1 MQPSAAQIG
10 LRVSIRLH
18 DPSGSYRDLLGT
30 LESENTVLKKDG
42 TVITFDPAK
51 IAVWKVV
58 PDKL

>member
-1 MQPSAAQIG
+1 MLPSTAQIG

-18 DPSGSYRDLLGT
+18 DPSGGFRDLLGT
-30 LESENTVLKKDG
+30 LESENTVKKKDG

-58 PDKL
+58 PSK

>member
-18 DPSGSYRDLLGT
+18 DLSGGYRDLLGT

-58 PDKL
+58 PSK

>member
-18 DPSGSYRDLLGT
+18 DPSGGYRDLLGV

-42 TVITFDPAK
+42 TVITFDPEK

-58 PDKL
+58 PNK

>member
-1 MQPSAAQIG
+1 MLPSTAQIG

-18 DPSGSYRDLLGT
+18 NPSGGFRDLLGT
-30 LESENTVLKKDG
+30 LESKTTVRKKDG

-58 PDKL
+58 PSK

>member
-1 MQPSAAQIG
+1 MLPSTAQIG

-18 DPSGSYRDLLGT
+18 DPSGGFRDLLGT
-30 LESENTVLKKDG
+30 LESENTVKKKGG

-58 PDKL
+58 PSK

>member
-1 MQPSAAQIG
+1 MLPSTAQIG

-18 DPSGSYRDLLGT
+18 DPSGGFRDLLGT
-30 LESENTVLKKDG
+30 LESENTVRKKDG

-58 PDKL
+58 PGK

>member
-1 MQPSAAQIG
+1 MLPSTAQIG

-18 DPSGSYRDLLGT
+18 VPSGGFRDLLGT
-30 LESENTVLKKDG
+30 LESENTVKKKDG

-58 PDKL
+58 PSK

>member
-1 MQPSAAQIG
+1 MLPSTAQIG

-18 DPSGSYRDLLGT
+18 DPSGGFRDLLGT
-30 LESENTVLKKDG
+30 LESENTVRKKDG

-58 PDKL
+58 PSK